1 LSIAHSSDLSLFNNF
16 AEAMKTRAI
25 VTMVSLQASLNEEKE
40 KKELKWAES
49 FGLFTEQLLRDS
61 RKKKN

>member
-1 LSIAHSSDLSLFNNF
+1 LFNNF

-61 RKKKN
+61 SKK